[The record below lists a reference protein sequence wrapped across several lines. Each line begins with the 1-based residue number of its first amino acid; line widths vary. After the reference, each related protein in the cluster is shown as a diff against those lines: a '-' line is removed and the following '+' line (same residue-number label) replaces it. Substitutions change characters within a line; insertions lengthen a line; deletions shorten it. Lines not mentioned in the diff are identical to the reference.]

1 MKIPQ
6 RLFTTAR
13 QTNLLFFN
21 DSKNQKEQS
30 IRKNVKK
37 INRIIL
43 MNKQNQIQLQGGQK
57 QQFNLFY

>member
-21 DSKNQKEQS
+21 VVVMFE
-30 IRKNVKK
+30 IPNVLPKF
-37 INRIIL
+37 
-43 MNKQNQIQLQGGQK
+43 QIDCNEEFKL
-57 QQFNLFY
+57 NCDLV